1 MKRINFLLTSGFLL
15 SLLVYAG
22 CGSSSNPEPETAAEI
37 QFNKLRGA
45 WAATAN
51 SVTRDTNPETVYDDF
66 TVTFSGSLNSDRS
79 NVEASSTYTTND
91 VTDAFPSGTWTFDG
105 DDVTTILRG
114 TNIRMNITT
123 LNETKLVLTFSL
135 NQDGSA
141 NRTAG
146 LTGNWT
152 FDLTKQQ

>member
-1 MKRINFLLTSGFLL
+1 MLTAGFLL

-37 QFNKLRGA
+37 QFNKLSGA
-45 WAATAN
+45 WSATAN
-51 SVTRDTNPETVYDDF
+51 SVTRDTSPETVYDDF
-66 TVTFSGSLNSDRS
+66 TVTFAGSLNADKS

-91 VTDAFPSGTWTFDG
+91 VTNAFPSGTWTFKG
-105 DDVTTILRG
+105 DDVTTIVRG
-114 TNIRMNITT
+114 TNIEMDIVT
-123 LNETKLVLTFSL
+123 LNETSLVLSFSL
-135 NQDGSA
+135 NQDGSS

-152 FDLTKQQ
+152 FNLTKQQ